1 MLPSTEPPR
10 GLRDVLPLDFLAR
23 ERIFGA
29 WRRAAARHGFLPYEA
44 PVVESYE
51 LLARKAG
58 EEITDQI
65 YQFEDK
71 SGRQLA
77 LRPEVTPSL
86 VRMIAGRPHEHLF
99 PAKWTTIAQCFRYER
114 TGKGRRREHY
124 QWNLDIIGCPT
135 VWAEAWTLQCATSA
149 LKELGLG
156 PERVRILVNHRGLLA
171 EVLKRLDVRE
181 DKHTAAL
188 IVLDKMGKVPDSVLA
203 EMLQA
208 EGVSPAA
215 WNLLSEWMTIKS
227 LDALL
232 ASELGTTP
240 AARELKRLFDL
251 AAFLDFGRYLDFDF
265 GVVRG
270 LAYYTGIIFE
280 AYDAPREF
288 RALFGGGR
296 YDNLFG
302 RLTGTERPAVGLGFG
317 DVVIADLLAA
327 QPGHT
332 PPALAIDACVGA
344 FHDDLLPH
352 AAAAAAELQ
361 AHGIATDLILGAM
374 KPRDLFAYASK
385 RGAQVMVLVAPDEL
399 ARGEITLKNLNTR
412 QQQTVPTTQ
421 LAATVAA
428 ALSAAAAAPPAAS

>member
-10 GLRDVLPLDFLAR
+10 GLRDVFPLDHLAR

-29 WRRAAARHGFLPYEA
+29 WRKAAARHGFLPYEA

-86 VRMIAGRPHEHLF
+86 VRMIAARPHEHLF

-124 QWNLDIIGCPT
+124 QWNLDVIGCPT
-135 VWAEAWTLQCATSA
+135 VWAEAWILQTAAAA
-149 LKELGLG
+149 LKDLGLG
-156 PERVRILVNHRGLLA
+156 PQDVRILVNHRGLLA
-171 EVLKRLDVRE
+171 EALKRLDVPE
-181 DKHTAAL
+181 EKHTAAL
-188 IVLDKMGKVPDSVLA
+188 IVLDKTGKVPDAVLA

-215 WNLLSEWMTIKS
+215 WGLLSEWMKIKS

-251 AAFLDFGRYLDFDF
+251 AAFLDFGRHLDFDF

-280 AYDAPREF
+280 AYDTAREF
-288 RALFGGGR
+288 RAIFGGGR
-296 YDNLFG
+296 YDTLFG

-327 QPGHT
+327 RPGAE

-344 FHDDLLPH
+344 FNDDLLPH

-361 AHGIATDLILGAM
+361 DHDIAVDLILGAM

-385 RGAQVMVLVAPDEL
+385 RGAKVMILIAPDEL
-399 ARGEITLKNLNTR
+399 ARGEVTLKNLATR
-412 QQQTVPTTQ
+412 QQQTVSTAT
-421 LAATVAA
+421 LAAAVAA
-428 ALSAAAAAPPAAS
+428 ALAAPPPPAG